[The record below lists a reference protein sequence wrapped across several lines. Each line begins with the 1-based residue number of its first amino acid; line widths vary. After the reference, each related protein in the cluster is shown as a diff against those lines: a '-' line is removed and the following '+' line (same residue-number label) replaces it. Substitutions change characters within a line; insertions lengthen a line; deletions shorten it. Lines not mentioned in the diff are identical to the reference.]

1 MSSWA
6 TWIESLGTL
15 GTVLQIIGIN
25 IVLSGDNAVVIALA
39 CRGLPDNR
47 KRMGMVL
54 GAGVAIGL
62 RLVFIFIVQQLLAVP
77 LLKFVGAL
85 LLFWIAVKLLTEEEG
100 DAHNKIGET
109 DQLWH
114 AIRTIAIA
122 DVVMSFDNVIAV
134 VAAAKGSFWLIV
146 FGIGI
151 SVPLI
156 IFGAT
161 LVMWLIER
169 FPLFIWIGA
178 ALLGW
183 IAGEMLVDDRL
194 ILQWLAGNA
203 SLVTSVPVTIENPV
217 GLKPTGLLHYT
228 AAIVGTIFVVALG
241 YLLRRRAERAHE
253 VTVEK
258 AERLVP

>member
-1 MSSWA
+1 MGNWA
-6 TWIESLGTL
+6 AWIDSLGTL
-15 GTVLQIIGIN
+15 GILLQIIGIN

-47 KRMGMVL
+47 KRMGMIL

-62 RLVFIFIVQQLLAVP
+62 RLIFIFIVQLLLAIP
-77 LLKFVGAL
+77 LLKFIGGL
-85 LLFWIAVKLLTEEEG
+85 LLLWIAVKLVTEEEG
-100 DAHNKIGET
+100 EGHGKIGET

-134 VAAAKGSFWLIV
+134 VAAAHGNWWLIV

-169 FPLFIWIGA
+169 FPIFIWIGA

-183 IAGEMLVDDRL
+183 IAGEMMVDDRL
-194 ILQWLAGNA
+194 ILQMLQDNP
-203 SLVTSVPVTIENPV
+203 SLVTSVPVAIENPV
-217 GLKPTGLLHYT
+217 GLKPSG
-228 AAIVGTIFVVALG
+228 
-241 YLLRRRAERAHE
+241 
-253 VTVEK
+253 
-258 AERLVP
+258 

>member
-1 MSSWA
+1 MNDWA
-6 TWIESLGTL
+6 TWIQSLGTVGL
-15 GTVLQIIGIN
+15 VLQIIGIN

-39 CRGLPDNR
+39 CRGLPGNR
-47 KRMGMVL
+47 RSMGMVL

-62 RLVFIFIVQQLLAVP
+62 RLIFIFIVQQLLAVP
-77 LLKFVGAL
+77 LLKFAGSL
-85 LLFWIAVKLLTEEEG
+85 LLFWIAVKLLTDEEG
-100 DAHNKIGET
+100 DAHNKIAET

-161 LVMWLIER
+161 LVMWLLER
-169 FPLFIWIGA
+169 FSVFIWIGA

-183 IAGEMLVDDRL
+183 IAGEMLVDERVV
-194 ILQWLAGNA
+194 LQALSGNPQ
-203 SLVTSVPVTIENPV
+203 LVTSVPVSIENPG
-217 GLKPTGLLHYT
+217 GLKPLPALHYM
-228 AAIVGTIFVVALG
+228 AAALG
-241 YLLRRRAERAHE
+241 ALFAVILGY
-253 VTVEK
+253 V
-258 AERLVP
+258 

>member
-6 TWIESLGTL
+6 SWIESLGFL
-15 GTVLQIIGIN
+15 GLVLQIIGIN

-47 KRMGMVL
+47 KRMGMIL

-62 RLVFIFIVQQLLAVP
+62 RLIFIFIVQQLLAVP
-77 LLKFVGAL
+77 LLKFVGGL

-100 DAHNKIGET
+100 EAHSKIGAT

-114 AIRTIAIA
+114 AIRTIAVA

-134 VAAAKGSFWLIV
+134 VAAAKGSWLLVI

-194 ILQWLAGNA
+194 VLQTLAGNP
-203 SLVTSVPVTIENPV
+203 SLVTSVPVTLDNPV
-217 GLKPTGLLHYT
+217 GLKPSGALHYT
-228 AAIVGTIFVVALG
+228 AAVLGTAAVVALG
-241 YLLRRRAERAHE
+241 YLLRRRAERHAEEIE
-253 VTVEK
+253 VENV
-258 AERLVP
+258 

>member
-1 MSSWA
+1 MAS
-6 TWIESLGTL
+6 WIESLGFVGL
-15 GTVLQIIGIN
+15 VLQIIGIN

-47 KRMGMVL
+47 KRMGMIL

-62 RLVFIFIVQQLLAVP
+62 RLIFIFIVQQLLAVP
-77 LLKFVGAL
+77 LLKFVGGL
-85 LLFWIAVKLLTEEEG
+85 LLFWIAVKLVTEEEG
-100 DAHNKIGET
+100 GGHSKIGET

-114 AIRTIAIA
+114 AIRTIAVA

-134 VAAAKGSFWLIV
+134 VAAAKGSWALVI

-183 IAGEMLVDDRL
+183 IAGEMVVDDRM
-194 ILQWLAGNA
+194 ILQALADNA
-203 SLVTSVPVTIENPV
+203 SLVTSVPVSIENPV
-217 GLKPTGLLHYT
+217 GLKPTGLLHYS
-228 AAIVGTIFVVALG
+228 AAVLGTIFVVAAG
-241 YLLRRRAERAHE
+241 YVLRRRAERGHE
-253 VTVEK
+253 VGIEK
-258 AERLVP
+258 V

>member
-1 MSSWA
+1 MNDWA
-6 TWIESLGTL
+6 TWIQSLGTL
-15 GTVLQIIGIN
+15 GLVLQIIGIN

-62 RLVFIFIVQQLLAVP
+62 RLIFIFIVQQLLAVP
-77 LLKFVGAL
+77 LLKFAGSL
-85 LLFWIAVKLLTEEEG
+85 LLFWIAVKLLTDEEG
-100 DAHNKIGET
+100 DAHNKIAET

-169 FPLFIWIGA
+169 FPIFIWVGA

-183 IAGEMLVDDRL
+183 IAGEMMVDDRM
-194 ILQWLAGNA
+194 ILQTLAGTPG
-203 SLVTSVPVTIENPV
+203 LVTSVPVTLENPV
-217 GLKPTGLLHYT
+217 GLKPSGVLHYT
-228 AAIVGTIFVVALG
+228 AAVIGTIVVVALG
-241 YLLRRRAERAHE
+241 YLLRRRADRAHE
-253 VTVEK
+253 VEVK
-258 AERLVP
+258 NV

>member
-1 MSSWA
+1 MSNWA
-6 TWIESLGTL
+6 SWIESLGFL
-15 GTVLQIIGIN
+15 GLVLQIIGIN

-62 RLVFIFIVQQLLAVP
+62 RLIFIFIVQQLLAVP
-77 LLKFVGAL
+77 LLKFVGGL

-100 DAHNKIGET
+100 EAHSKIGAT

-114 AIRTIAIA
+114 AIRTIAVA

-134 VAAAKGSFWLIV
+134 VAAAKGSWLLIV

-194 ILQWLAGNA
+194 VLQTLAGNPA
-203 SLVTSVPVTIENPV
+203 LVTPVPVTIENPV
-217 GLKPTGLLHYT
+217 GLKPSGLLHYT
-228 AAIVGTIFVVALG
+228 AAVIGTVAVVAIG
-241 YLLRRRAERAHE
+241 YLLRRRAPVHAEEIE
-253 VTVEK
+253 VENI
-258 AERLVP
+258 

>member
-1 MSSWA
+1 MSDWA
-6 TWIESLGTL
+6 TWIEGLGTL
-15 GTVLQIIGIN
+15 GLILQIIGIN

-62 RLVFIFIVQQLLAVP
+62 RLIFIFIVQVLLAVP

-85 LLFWIAVKLLTEEEG
+85 LLFWIAVKLITEDEG
-100 DAHNKIGET
+100 EAHNKIGAT

-114 AIRTIAIA
+114 AIKTIAVA

-134 VAAAKGSFWLIV
+134 VAAAKGSWLLIV

-169 FPLFIWIGA
+169 FPIFIWVGA

-194 ILQWLAGNA
+194 LLQTFAGNPG
-203 SLVTSVPVTIENPV
+203 LVTSVPVTFENPV
-217 GLKPTGLLHYT
+217 GLKPSGALHY
-228 AAIVGTIFVVALG
+228 AAAVIGTVFVLVAG
-241 YLLRRRAERAHE
+241 YVLRRRHVERPHEIEAEN
-253 VTVEK
+253 V
-258 AERLVP
+258 

>member
-1 MSSWA
+1 MSDW
-6 TWIESLGTL
+6 TIWIQSLGTL
-15 GTVLQIIGIN
+15 GLVLQIIGIN

-47 KRMGMVL
+47 KRMGMIL

-77 LLKFVGAL
+77 LLKFVGGL
-85 LLFWIAVKLLTEEEG
+85 LLFWIAVKLVTEEEG

-134 VAAAKGSFWLIV
+134 VAAAKGEWWLIV

-194 ILQWLAGNA
+194 ILQTLAGNPN
-203 SLVTSVPVTIENPV
+203 LVTSVPVTMDNPV
-217 GLKPTGLLHYT
+217 GLKPSGLMHYG
-228 AAIVGTIFVVALG
+228 AAVLGTIAVVALG
-241 YLLRRRAERAHE
+241 YLLRRRTERAAHE
-253 VTVEK
+253 VSAEK
-258 AERLVP
+258 V

>member
-1 MSSWA
+1 
-6 TWIESLGTL
+6 
-15 GTVLQIIGIN
+15 
-25 IVLSGDNAVVIALA
+25 
-39 CRGLPDNR
+39 
-47 KRMGMVL
+47 MVL
-54 GAGVAIGL
+54 GGGVAIGL
-62 RLVFIFIVQQLLAVP
+62 RLIFIFIVQQLLAVP
-77 LLKFVGAL
+77 LLKFVGGL

-100 DAHNKIGET
+100 EAHSKIGAT

-114 AIRTIAIA
+114 AIRTIAVA

-134 VAAAKGSFWLIV
+134 VAAAKGSWLLIV

-151 SVPLI
+151 SVPVI

-194 ILQWLAGNA
+194 VLQTLAGNPA
-203 SLVTSVPVTIENPV
+203 LVTPVPVTIENPV
-217 GLKPTGLLHYT
+217 GLK
-228 AAIVGTIFVVALG
+228 
-241 YLLRRRAERAHE
+241 RA
-253 VTVEK
+253 VFCTTQ
-258 AERLVP
+258 PP

>member
-1 MSSWA
+1 MGNWA
-6 TWIESLGTL
+6 AWIDSLGTL

-62 RLVFIFIVQQLLAVP
+62 RLVFIFIVQLLLAVP
-77 LLKFVGAL
+77 LLKFFGAL
-85 LLFWIAVKLLTEEEG
+85 LLFWIAIKLVTEDEG
-100 DAHNKIGET
+100 DAHGKIGAT

-114 AIRTIAIA
+114 AIKTIAIA

-169 FPLFIWIGA
+169 FPIFIWIGA

-194 ILQWLAGNA
+194 ILQMLQDNP
-203 SLVTSVPVTIENPV
+203 SLVTSVPVAIENPV
-217 GLKPTGLLHYT
+217 GLKPSGLLHYGA
-228 AAIVGTIFVVALG
+228 AAIGTIFVVAAG
-241 YLLRRRAERAHE
+241 YLLRRRHPEHPHE
-253 VTVEK
+253 VEVEK
-258 AERLVP
+258 V

>member
-1 MSSWA
+1 MSDWS
-6 TWIESLGTL
+6 TWINSLGTF
-15 GTVLQIIGIN
+15 GAVLQIIGIN

-39 CRGLPDNR
+39 CRGLPE
-47 KRMGMVL
+47 KRRQMGMIL

-62 RLVFIFIVQQLLAVP
+62 RLIFIFIVQLLLAIP
-77 LLKFVGAL
+77 LLKFVGGVL
-85 LLFWIAVKLLTEEEG
+85 LLWIAVKLVTEEEG
-100 DAHNKIGET
+100 EGHGKIGET

-134 VAAAKGSFWLIV
+134 VAAAKGSWLLIV

-161 LVMWLIER
+161 MVMWLIER
-169 FPLFIWIGA
+169 FPLFVWIGA

-183 IAGEMLVDDRL
+183 VAGEMMADDRV
-194 ILQWLAGNA
+194 ILQWLAGMPA
-203 SLVTSVPVTIENPV
+203 LVVSVPVSDLHPA
-217 GLKPTGLLHYT
+217 GLVPSPLLHYT
-228 AAIVGTIFVVALG
+228 AASVATILVVVLG
-241 YLLRRRAERAHE
+241 YALKRRSQREHHVAQ
-253 VTVEK
+253 
-258 AERLVP
+258 L

>member
-1 MSSWA
+1 MSDAASW
-6 TWIESLGTL
+6 IQSLGTL
-15 GTVLQIIGIN
+15 GLVLQIIGIN
-25 IVLSGDNAVVIALA
+25 IVLSGDNAVIIALA

-54 GAGVAIGL
+54 AAGVAIGL
-62 RLVFIFIVQQLLAVP
+62 RLIFIFIVQQLLAIP
-77 LLKFVGAL
+77 FLKLVGAL
-85 LLFWIAVKLLTEEEG
+85 LLFWIAVKLMTEEEG
-100 DAHNKIGET
+100 EAHGRIGET

-134 VAAAKGSFWLIV
+134 VAAAKGSWWLIV

-151 SVPLI
+151 SVPLV

-183 IAGEMLVDDRL
+183 IAGEMLVDERVV
-194 ILQWLAGNA
+194 LQALAGNPQ
-203 SLVTSVPVTIENPV
+203 LVTSVPVTLENPA
-217 GLKPTGLLHYT
+217 GLKPSGLLHYG
-228 AAIVGTIFVVALG
+228 AAALG
-241 YLLRRRAERAHE
+241 AVIVVVLGHFPRRRAHLAAEAHASPSGE
-253 VTVEK
+253 G
-258 AERLVP
+258 

>member
-1 MSSWA
+1 MSGWA
-6 TWIESLGTL
+6 SWIESLGFL
-15 GTVLQIIGIN
+15 GILLQIIGIN

-62 RLVFIFIVQQLLAVP
+62 RLVFIFIVQLLLAVP
-77 LLKFVGAL
+77 LLKFVGGL
-85 LLFWIAVKLLTEEEG
+85 LLFWIAVKLLAEEEG
-100 DAHNKIGET
+100 EAHSKIGET

-134 VAAAKGSFWLIV
+134 VAAAKGHWMLVV

-183 IAGEMLVDDRL
+183 IAGEMLVDDRMV
-194 ILQWLAGNA
+194 LQALAGNP
-203 SLVTSVPVTIENPV
+203 SFVTSVPITIDNPL
-217 GLKPTGLLHYT
+217 GLRPSGLLHYT
-228 AAIVGTIFVVALG
+228 AAVIGTIAVVAIG
-241 YLLRRRAERAHE
+241 YLLRRRAAAHAEEIE
-253 VTVEK
+253 VENV
-258 AERLVP
+258 

>member
-1 MSSWA
+1 MGEWGS
-6 TWIESLGTL
+6 WIESLGFL
-15 GTVLQIIGIN
+15 GLVLQIIGIN

-39 CRGLPDNR
+39 CRGLPENR
-47 KRMGMVL
+47 RQMGMIL

-62 RLVFIFIVQQLLAVP
+62 RLIFIFIVQLLLAIP
-77 LLKFVGAL
+77 LLKFVGGL
-85 LLFWIAVKLLTEEEG
+85 LLLWIAVKLVTEEEG
-100 DAHNKIGET
+100 EGHGKIGET

-134 VAAAKGSFWLIV
+134 VAAAKGSWLLIV

-161 LVMWLIER
+161 MVMWLIER
-169 FPLFIWIGA
+169 FPLFVWIGA

-183 IAGEMLVDDRL
+183 IAGEMLVDDRV
-194 ILQWLAGNA
+194 ILQALSG
-203 SLVTSVPVTIENPV
+203 SPGLVTSVPVTMENPV
-217 GLKPTGLLHYT
+217 GLNPSGALHYGAAVLGT
-228 AAIVGTIFVVALG
+228 ALVVALG
-241 YLLRRRAERAHE
+241 
-253 VTVEK
+253 
-258 AERLVP
+258 

>member
-1 MSSWA
+1 MSEWA
-6 TWIESLGTL
+6 SWIESLGTVGL
-15 GTVLQIIGIN
+15 ILQIIGIN

-62 RLVFIFIVQQLLAVP
+62 RLVFIFIVQQLLAIP
-77 LLKFVGAL
+77 LLKVAGAL

-100 DAHNKIGET
+100 EAHSKINAT

-114 AIRTIAIA
+114 AIKTIAIA

-134 VAAAKGSFWLIV
+134 VAAAKGSWLLIV

-169 FPLFIWIGA
+169 FPIFIWIGA

-183 IAGEMLVDDRL
+183 IAGEMLVDDRML
-194 ILQWLAGNA
+194 LQTLAGNA
-203 SLVTSVPVTIENPV
+203 SLVTSVPVTLENPV
-217 GLKPTGLLHYT
+217 GLKPSGALHYT
-228 AAIVGTIFVVALG
+228 AAVIGTIFVVAAG
-241 YLLRRRAERAHE
+241 YFLRRRRVERPHEIEAEN
-253 VTVEK
+253 V
-258 AERLVP
+258 

>member
-1 MSSWA
+1 MSDWL
-6 TWIESLGTL
+6 TWINSMGTL
-15 GTVLQIIGIN
+15 GAVLQIIGIN

-39 CRGLPDNR
+39 CRGLG
-47 KRMGMVL
+47 KRRQMGMIV

-62 RLVFIFIVQQLLAVP
+62 RLIFIFIVQQLLAIP
-77 LLKFVGAL
+77 LLKFVGGI
-85 LLFWIAVKLLTEEEG
+85 LLFWIAVKLVTEEEG
-100 DAHNKIGET
+100 GAHDKIGET

-114 AIRTIAIA
+114 AVRTIAIA

-134 VAAAKGSFWLIV
+134 VAAAKGEWWLII

-169 FPLFIWIGA
+169 FPIFVWIGA

-183 IAGEMLVDDRL
+183 IAGEMMVDDRL
-194 ILQWLAGNA
+194 ILQALSGSSA
-203 SLVTSVPVTIENPV
+203 LVTSVPVTLENPV
-217 GLKPTGLLHYT
+217 GLKPSGLLHYS
-228 AAIVGTIFVVALG
+228 AAALGVLVVVGLG
-241 YLLRRRAERAHE
+241 YLLKRRAEQEHRVAP
-253 VTVEK
+253 
-258 AERLVP
+258 L

>member
-1 MSSWA
+1 MSNWA
-6 TWIESLGTL
+6 SWIESLGFL
-15 GTVLQIIGIN
+15 GLVLQIIGIN

-47 KRMGMVL
+47 KRMGMIL

-62 RLVFIFIVQQLLAVP
+62 RLIFIFIVQQLLAVP
-77 LLKFVGAL
+77 LLKFVGGL

-100 DAHNKIGET
+100 EAHSKIGAT

-114 AIRTIAIA
+114 AIRTIAVA

-134 VAAAKGSFWLIV
+134 VAAAKGSWLLII

-194 ILQWLAGNA
+194 VLQTLAGNPG
-203 SLVTSVPVTIENPV
+203 LVTSVPVTLDNPV
-217 GLKPTGLLHYT
+217 GLKPSGALHYT
-228 AAIVGTIFVVALG
+228 AAVLGTAAVVGLG
-241 YLLRRRAERAHE
+241 YLLRRRAERHAEEIE
-253 VTVEK
+253 VENV
-258 AERLVP
+258 

>member
-1 MSSWA
+1 MGNWA
-6 TWIESLGTL
+6 SWIESLGTL
-15 GTVLQIIGIN
+15 GLVLQIIGIN

-54 GAGVAIGL
+54 GAGVAVGL
-62 RLVFIFIVQQLLAVP
+62 RLIFIFIVAQLLAIP
-77 LLKFVGAL
+77 FLKVIGAL
-85 LLFWIAVKLLTEEEG
+85 LLFWIAVKLITEEGGE
-100 DAHNKIGET
+100 AHSKIGET
-109 DQLWH
+109 DQLWY

-134 VAAAKGSFWLIV
+134 VAAAKGSWWLIV

-161 LVMWLIER
+161 LVMWLLER

-183 IAGEMLVDDRL
+183 IAGEMLVDERVL
-194 ILQWLAGNA
+194 LQALAGNPQ
-203 SLVTSVPVTIENPV
+203 LVASVPVSIENPA
-217 GLKPTGLLHYT
+217 GLKPSGALHYT
-228 AAIVGTIFVVALG
+228 AAVLGAILVVVIG
-241 YLLRRRAERAHE
+241 YLLRRRMHHVAEE
-253 VTVEK
+253 VST
-258 AERLVP
+258 AEIRH

>member
-1 MSSWA
+1 MSDWA
-6 TWIESLGTL
+6 TWIQSLGTL
-15 GTVLQIIGIN
+15 GLVLQIIGIN

-62 RLVFIFIVQQLLAVP
+62 RLIFIFIVQQLLAIP
-77 LLKFVGAL
+77 YLKLVGGL
-85 LLFWIAVKLLTEEEG
+85 LLFWIAVKLIAEEEG
-100 DAHNKIGET
+100 DAHSKIGET

-134 VAAAKGSFWLIV
+134 VAAAHGNWWLIV

-161 LVMWLIER
+161 MVMWLIER

-183 IAGEMLVDDRL
+183 IAGEMMADERV
-194 ILQWLAGNA
+194 ILQALAGNPQ
-203 SLVTSVPVTIENPV
+203 LVTSVPVTPENAI
-217 GLKPTGLLHYT
+217 GLKAMGLLHYG
-228 AAIVGTIFVVALG
+228 AAALGAIFVVVLG
-241 YLLRRRAERAHE
+241 YVLRRRAHLGEPHVSHGTE
-253 VTVEK
+253 S
-258 AERLVP
+258 

>member
-39 CRGLPDNR
+39 CRGMPDNR

-54 GAGVAIGL
+54 AAGAVIGL
-62 RLVFIFIVQQLLAVP
+62 RLIFIFIVQHLLAVR
-77 LLKFVGAL
+77 LLKFAGAL
-85 LLFWIAVKLLTEEEG
+85 LVFWIAVKLLTEEEG
-100 DAHNKIGET
+100 DAHSKIGAT

-114 AIRTIAIA
+114 AIRTVAIA

-161 LVMWLIER
+161 LVMLLIER
-169 FPLFIWIGA
+169 FPISSGSARRCWDGSPAICWWMT
-178 ALLGW
+178 ALSYRRSPA
-183 IAGEMLVDDRL
+183 IR
-194 ILQWLAGNA
+194 A
-203 SLVTSVPVTIENPV
+203 SSPPCRSPSRIPS
-217 GLKPTGLLHYT
+217 G
-228 AAIVGTIFVVALG
+228 
-241 YLLRRRAERAHE
+241 
-253 VTVEK
+253 
-258 AERLVP
+258 

>member
-1 MSSWA
+1 MSNWA
-6 TWIESLGTL
+6 SWIESLGFL
-15 GTVLQIIGIN
+15 GLVLQIIGIN

-47 KRMGMVL
+47 KRMGMIL

-62 RLVFIFIVQQLLAVP
+62 RLIFIFIVQQLLAVP
-77 LLKFVGAL
+77 LLKFVGGL

-100 DAHNKIGET
+100 EAHSKIGAT

-114 AIRTIAIA
+114 AIRTIAVA

-134 VAAAKGSFWLIV
+134 VAAAKGSWLLII

-194 ILQWLAGNA
+194 VLQTLAGNPG
-203 SLVTSVPVTIENPV
+203 LVTPVPVTLDNPV
-217 GLKPTGLLHYT
+217 GLKPSGALHYT
-228 AAIVGTIFVVALG
+228 AAVLGTAAVVALG
-241 YLLRRRAERAHE
+241 YLLRRRAERHAEEIE
-253 VTVEK
+253 VENV
-258 AERLVP
+258 

>member
-1 MSSWA
+1 MGDIGS
-6 TWIESLGTL
+6 WIESLGFVGL
-15 GTVLQIIGIN
+15 VLQIIGIN

-62 RLVFIFIVQQLLAVP
+62 RLIFIFIVQQLLAVP
-77 LLKFVGAL
+77 LLKFVGGL

-100 DAHNKIGET
+100 EAHSKIGAT

-134 VAAAKGSFWLIV
+134 VAAAKGSWALIV

-183 IAGEMLVDDRL
+183 IAGEMLVDDRMV
-194 ILQWLAGNA
+194 LQTLAGNPG
-203 SLVTSVPVTIENPV
+203 LVTTVPVTMENPV
-217 GLKPTGLLHYT
+217 GLKPSGALHYG
-228 AAIVGTIFVVALG
+228 AAVLGTVLVVALG
-241 YLLRRRAERAHE
+241 FLLRRRAERAHE
-253 VTVEK
+253 VEVK
-258 AERLVP
+258 NV

>member
-1 MSSWA
+1 MSNWA
-6 TWIESLGTL
+6 SWIESLGFL
-15 GTVLQIIGIN
+15 GLVLQIIGIN

-62 RLVFIFIVQQLLAVP
+62 RLIFIFIVQQLLAVP
-77 LLKFVGAL
+77 LLKFVGGL
-85 LLFWIAVKLLTEEEG
+85 LLFWIAVKLLSEEEG
-100 DAHNKIGET
+100 EAHSKIGAT

-114 AIRTIAIA
+114 AIRTIAVA

-134 VAAAKGSFWLIV
+134 VAAAKGSWLLII

-194 ILQWLAGNA
+194 VLQTLAGNPG
-203 SLVTSVPVTIENPV
+203 LVTSVPVTLDNPI
-217 GLKPTGLLHYT
+217 GLKPSGLLHYT
-228 AAIVGTIFVVALG
+228 AAVIGTVAVVAIG
-241 YLLRRRAERAHE
+241 YLLRRRAAVHE
-253 VTVEK
+253 EEIEVEN
-258 AERLVP
+258 V

>member
-1 MSSWA
+1 MSNWA
-6 TWIESLGTL
+6 IWIESLGTL

-62 RLVFIFIVQQLLAVP
+62 RLIFIFIVQQLLAVP
-77 LLKFVGAL
+77 LLKFAGAL

-100 DAHNKIGET
+100 DAHSKIGAT

-169 FPLFIWIGA
+169 SRSSSGSARRCWDGSRARCWLTTASSCNGLQATQASSPPCRSPLKI
-178 ALLGW
+178 LLG
-183 IAGEMLVDDRL
+183 
-194 ILQWLAGNA
+194 
-203 SLVTSVPVTIENPV
+203 
-217 GLKPTGLLHYT
+217 
-228 AAIVGTIFVVALG
+228 
-241 YLLRRRAERAHE
+241 
-253 VTVEK
+253 
-258 AERLVP
+258 

>member
-1 MSSWA
+1 MSEWASWV
-6 TWIESLGTL
+6 ESLGFL
-15 GTVLQIIGIN
+15 GLVLQIIGIN

-47 KRMGMVL
+47 KRMGMIL

-62 RLVFIFIVQQLLAVP
+62 RLIFIFIVQQLLAVP
-77 LLKFVGAL
+77 LLKFVGGL

-100 DAHNKIGET
+100 EAHSKIGAT

-114 AIRTIAIA
+114 AIRTIAVA

-134 VAAAKGSFWLIV
+134 VAAAKGSWLLVV

-194 ILQWLAGNA
+194 VLQTLAGNPG
-203 SLVTSVPVTIENPV
+203 LVTSVPVTLENPV
-217 GLKPTGLLHYT
+217 GLKPSGFLHYT
-228 AAIVGTIFVVALG
+228 AAILGTLAVIALG
-241 YLLRRRAERAHE
+241 YLLRRRTERAAHE
-253 VTVEK
+253 VEVEN
-258 AERLVP
+258 V

>member
-1 MSSWA
+1 MSDWA

-15 GTVLQIIGIN
+15 GLVLQIIGIN

-62 RLVFIFIVQQLLAVP
+62 RLIFIFIVQQLLAIP
-77 LLKFVGAL
+77 LLKVAGAL

-100 DAHNKIGET
+100 EAHTKIGAT

-134 VAAAKGSFWLIV
+134 VAAAKGSWLLIV

-169 FPLFIWIGA
+169 FPIFIWIGA

-183 IAGEMLVDDRL
+183 IAGEMLVDDRML
-194 ILQWLAGNA
+194 LQTLAGNP
-203 SLVTSVPVTIENPV
+203 SLVTSVPVTLENPV
-217 GLKPTGLLHYT
+217 GLKPSGALHYT
-228 AAIVGTIFVVALG
+228 AAVVGTIFVVAAG
-241 YLLRRRAERAHE
+241 YILRRRRVERPHEIEAEK
-253 VTVEK
+253 V
-258 AERLVP
+258 